1 MTPVKFESNL
11 RQHHRA
17 LDRMSEKIVEE
28 LAEEVVRFA
37 RRRIARDT
45 GVTARSIS
53 YEVVSTTLAR
63 VGAGKRPGLFLEVA
77 EHLGGKYEW
86 LEPSIEGVEAVS
98 QAIATALVKSEAARL
113 AARTR

>member
-1 MTPVKFESNL
+1 MTPVRFESNL
-11 RQHHRA
+11 RQHVQA
-17 LDRMSEKIVEE
+17 LDRMSEAIVE
-28 LAEEVVRFA
+28 AMAQEVVRYA

-45 GVTARSIS
+45 GQTERSIG
-53 YEVVSTTLAR
+53 YEVLSKTLAR

-77 EHLGGKYEW
+77 EHLQGKYEW

-98 QAIATALVKSEAARL
+98 QAIATALVKTEAARL